1 MKRKGR
7 AQEGRERERG
17 ENQLYDTHLQ
27 NLLWWSGFCVRIGR
41 ESGDRLFMKRK
52 GRAHEGLS
60 KKMGGRG
67 REGRTNYMTHILKF
81 SCGGEVFAKEFKEK
95 VVIVFFEKERK
106 STGGTEEEE
115 RRERERGDNQ
125 L

>member
-1 MKRKGR
+1 
-7 AQEGRERERG
+7 
-17 ENQLYDTHLQ
+17 
-27 NLLWWSGFCVRIGR
+27 
-41 ESGDRLFMKRK
+41 
-52 GRAHEGLS
+52 
-60 KKMGGRG
+60 
-67 REGRTNYMTHILKF
+67 MTHILKF

>member
-27 NLLWWSGFCVRIGR
+27 NLLWWSGFCERIGR

-52 GRAHEGLS
+52 GRAQEGLR
-60 KKMGGRG
+60 KKRGGRG
-67 REGRTNYMTHILKF
+67 RKGRIL
-81 SCGGEVFAKEFKEK
+81 
-95 VVIVFFEKERK
+95 
-106 STGGTEEEE
+106 
-115 RRERERGDNQ
+115 
-125 L
+125 